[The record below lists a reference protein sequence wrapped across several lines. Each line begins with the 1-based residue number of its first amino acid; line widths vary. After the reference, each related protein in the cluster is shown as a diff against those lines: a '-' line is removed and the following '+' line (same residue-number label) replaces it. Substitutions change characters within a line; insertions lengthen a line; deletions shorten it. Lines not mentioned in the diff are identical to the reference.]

1 MSEEWLGKSQK
12 FVQEIEVFKSEN
24 GNTKLIVDSMENSP
38 WKWTRRNKEEVDPL
52 SEWIKAVMSL
62 TQIKICKLKKSMSTK
77 ATSPDVAETLFTVH
91 NQYLPFHADKA
102 PNNIVLVCK
111 KH

>member
-62 TQIKICKLKKSMSTK
+62 TQIKISKLKKSMS
-77 ATSPDVAETLFTVH
+77 TLFTVH